1 MEHQALFEERIP
13 LTPKDL
19 NRLAEE
25 PVEDVLLQK
34 IRAKLEGRCS
44 RHGFVVP
51 NTMTIVSRS
60 MGHIEVGRFTGDIV
74 YQVQSQG
81 LVLNPADGT
90 TLVGEV
96 LKKNKMGVY
105 VEYRDAI
112 RVLLPRDLHHND
124 ETFESLVIGT
134 NIEFEIKKSRFQVN
148 DQYIQCVGVFKSVI
162 AAAVAAGVGAAGVG
176 SVGSAGAGITGSVN
190 ESDEEEEEAN
200 ANANANAD
208 ISAPSP
214 SPGSVEAESEEEE

>member
-162 AAAVAAGVGAAGVG
+162 AAAVAAGVGPTGVG
-176 SVGSAGAGITGSVN
+176 SVPGITGSVN
-190 ESDEEEEEAN
+190 ESDEEEDEAN

>member
-1 MEHQALFEERIP
+1 MDHQALFEERIP
-13 LTPKDL
+13 LPPKDL

-25 PVEDVLLQK
+25 PVEDILLQK
-34 IRAKLEGRCS
+34 VRAKLEGRCS

-74 YQVQSQG
+74 YQVQAQG
-81 LVLNPADGT
+81 IVLNPADGT
-90 TLVGEV
+90 ILTGEV

-112 RVLLPRDLHHND
+112 RVLLPRDLHHNSD
-124 ETFESLVIGT
+124 EFESLVIGT

-148 DQYIQCVGVFKSVI
+148 DQYIQCVGVFKNVI
-162 AAAVAAGVGAAGVG
+162 GAAAATT
-176 SVGSAGAGITGSVN
+176 GI
-190 ESDEEEEEAN
+190 D
-200 ANANANAD
+200 AD
-208 ISAPSP
+208 ISVSSP
-214 SPGSVEAESEEEE
+214 SPGSVEPESEEEE

>member
-13 LTPKDL
+13 LTAKDL

-25 PVEDVLLQK
+25 PVENILLQK
-34 IRAKLEGRCS
+34 VRAKLEGRCS

-60 MGHIEVGRFTGDIV
+60 MGHVEVGRFTGDIV

-81 LVLNPADGT
+81 IVLNPSDGT
-90 TLVGEV
+90 TLTGEV
-96 LKKNKMGVY
+96 LKKNKMGIY

-112 RVLLPRDLHHND
+112 RVLLPRDLHHSS
-124 ETFESLVIGT
+124 EEFESLIIGT

-148 DQYIQCVGVFKSVI
+148 DQYIQCVGVFKNIIASVPV
-162 AAAVAAGVGAAGVG
+162 AAASAAGQNDDDDDDDDDDAA
-176 SVGSAGAGITGSVN
+176 
-190 ESDEEEEEAN
+190 
-200 ANANANAD
+200 AD

-214 SPGSVEAESEEEE
+214 SPGSVEVESEEE

>member
-13 LTPKDL
+13 LTAKDL

-25 PVEDVLLQK
+25 PVENILLQK
-34 IRAKLEGRCS
+34 VRAKLEGRCS

-60 MGHIEVGRFTGDIV
+60 MGHVEVGRFTGDIV

-81 LVLNPADGT
+81 IVLNPSDGT
-90 TLVGEV
+90 TLTGEV
-96 LKKNKMGVY
+96 LKKNKMGIY

-112 RVLLPRDLHHND
+112 RVLLPRDLHHSS
-124 ETFESLVIGT
+124 EEFESLIIGT

-148 DQYIQCVGVFKSVI
+148 DQYIQCVGVFKNII
-162 AAAVAAGVGAAGVG
+162 AAVPVAVPSASQNDDDDDDDDAA
-176 SVGSAGAGITGSVN
+176 
-190 ESDEEEEEAN
+190 
-200 ANANANAD
+200 AD

-214 SPGSVEAESEEEE
+214 SPGSVEVESEEE